1 MKMKRS
7 EGGTPPAAGALTG
20 SLAAGYRPAD
30 VDMEEVTAGLR
41 IDPRNYSYM
50 VSPSRWASFKYALSG
65 WLHML
70 RYQRNTRIQA
80 VASVLVVL
88 AGLWL
93 GLTPLEW
100 AILVLT
106 ITLEWMAEFINA
118 AIESAVNLASAEMHP
133 MAKVSKD
140 VAAAAVLLGAVS
152 AVIVGVLLLGPR
164 LLVRIA
170 GG

>member
-1 MKMKRS
+1 MKQSEHSAPPVHSPGRS
-7 EGGTPPAAGALTG
+7 AGL
-20 SLAAGYRPAD
+20 LAARHKPPDMAD
-30 VDMEEVTAGLR
+30 VTASLR
-41 IDPRNYSYM
+41 INPQDYSYM
-50 VSPSRWASFKYALSG
+50 ISPSRWASFKFALSG

-80 VASVLVVL
+80 AASVLVVL

-118 AIESAVNLASAEMHP
+118 AIEAAVNLASAEMHP

-140 VAAAAVLLGAVS
+140 VAAAAVLMGAVS
-152 AVIVGVLLLGPR
+152 AAIIGVLILGPR
-164 LLVRIA
+164 LLARLA

>member
-1 MKMKRS
+1 MKQPECGAPLASTADMPAKPLA
-7 EGGTPPAAGALTG
+7 GGR
-20 SLAAGYRPAD
+20 RPASLEEITANLL
-30 VDMEEVTAGLR
+30 VD
-41 IDPRNYSYM
+41 PQNYSYM
-50 VSPSRWASFKYALSG
+50 VSPSRWASFKFALAG
-65 WLHML
+65 WLYML

-80 VASVLVVL
+80 AASVLVIL

-93 GLTPLEW
+93 GLAPLEW
-100 AILVLT
+100 AILMLT

-118 AIESAVNLASAEMHP
+118 AIEAAVNLASAELHP

-152 AVIVGVLLLGPR
+152 SVIVGVLILGPH
-164 LLVRIA
+164 LLARIA